1 MRNKSFKS
9 LMLVVFASAL
19 LAACGGVSAPPEPV
33 EQPASAEQAPEQP
46 VSPPVY
52 EVSTTYVQPN
62 EGLTQA
68 ILRNCKEESSDEEST
83 RQECFWSDFSGLAVF
98 WQGTNDVFIEDLV
111 AFNSLAV
118 FNDLGGAQEG
128 DIVVWGAKSEVMEYV
143 RGNGFLE
150 DQNTVRISS
159 NMVTGEDLV
168 IEEVWI
174 SGGLII
180 QPFYITHQRYPYED
194 FWRAY
199 VNGVE
204 MTPAEA
210 YALATE

>member
-1 MRNKSFKS
+1 MKRKT
-9 LMLVVFASAL
+9 LGILLVLVVSGML
-19 LAACGGVSAPPEPV
+19 LAACGGTAAPEPV
-33 EQPASAEQAPEQP
+33 EEPAPEQAPVEQAVHLP
-46 VSPPVY
+46 TYDVN
-52 EVSTTYVQPN
+52 TTIVQSG

-128 DIVVWGAKSEVMEYV
+128 DIVVWGAKSEVMDYV
-143 RGNGFLE
+143 RDNGFLE
-150 DQNTVRISS
+150 DQNTVRINS
-159 NMVTGEDLV
+159 NMVTGENLV
-168 IEEVWI
+168 IEEVWF